1 ANVLDITNTTELA
14 SQLKALGLSKTFV
27 QFSRNS
33 PYAATSLFGRAA
45 TVDFQGSNTT
55 ITLAYKQEPG
65 VVAES
70 LSESQF
76 QA

>member
-1 ANVLDITNTTELA
+1 
-14 SQLKALGLSKTFV
+14 
-27 QFSRNS
+27 
-33 PYAATSLFGRAA
+33 
-45 TVDFQGSNTT
+45 SNTT

-76 QA
+76 QALLAKNVNVFTQVENGTAVLFPGKMINGDYFDERHGLDWFQN